1 MPENLT
7 EGPVSTH
14 RFRTADGVQLAVHT
28 LGEGRPVVL
37 LHGFLS
43 SAERNWFAP
52 GVTQA
57 LAAAGYR
64 VIAPDCRGHGASD
77 APEDLAHWPPD
88 VMAADVEALVAHLGL
103 ADGAWDLAGYS
114 MGGRTAARVMVR
126 SLRPRRCVP
135 RRCVLGGMGD
145 FGIMAAGP
153 RAEAFEDAI
162 RHGEAAADPA
172 MGRGIHRMMAA
183 QGLKPAA
190 MLGVLAAFAPTTEA
204 ELAAIPTPTLA
215 ILGDQDHDNGS
226 VEVLARIMPACT
238 PLTLPGDHGSVV
250 ATAAFR
256 EALVG
261 FLAQP

>member
-1 MPENLT
+1 M
-7 EGPVSTH
+7 SQAH
-14 RFRTADGVQLAVHT
+14 RFEVADGVRLAWRE

-52 GVTQA
+52 GVAQA
-57 LAAAGYR
+57 LAEAGHR

-77 APEDLAHWPPD
+77 APEAPGAWPPD
-88 VMAADVEALVAHLGL
+88 VMAADVEALIAHLRL
-103 ADGAWDLAGYS
+103 TDYDLAGYS
-114 MGGRTAARVMVR
+114 MGGRTAARVLVR
-126 SLRPRRCVP
+126 GARP

-145 FGIMAAGP
+145 FGIMHAGP

-172 MGRGIHRMMAA
+172 MGRALHRAMAA

-190 MLGVLAAFAPTTEA
+190 LLGVLAAFAPTTKA

-215 ILGDQDHDNGS
+215 ILGEDDHDNGS
-226 VEVLARIMPACT
+226 VEALAAIMPACT
-238 PLTLPGDHGSVV
+238 PLTLPGDHGAVV
-250 ATAAFR
+250 ATPAFR
-256 EALVG
+256 EAMVG
-261 FLAQP
+261 FLA

>member
-1 MPENLT
+1 MPD
-7 EGPVSTH
+7 GASSTH
-14 RFRTADGVQLAVHT
+14 RFRSFDGVRLAWRE
-28 LGEGRPVVL
+28 LGQGRPILL

-52 GVTQA
+52 GLAQA
-57 LAAAGYR
+57 LADAGHR

-77 APEDLAHWPPD
+77 APEDLAAWPPD
-88 VMAADVEALVAHLGL
+88 VMAADVEALIAHLGL

-126 SLRPRRCVP
+126 GARP

-145 FGIMAAGP
+145 FGIMEAGP

-204 ELAAIPTPTLA
+204 ELAAIPVPTLA

-226 VEVLARIMPACT
+226 VHRLAQIMPACT
-238 PLTLPGDHGSVV
+238 PLILPGDHGSVV

-261 FLAQP
+261 FLSHRHPGP